1 MVLDLKKYETLDEPP
16 KASDPP
22 ASSEAEV
29 KAQPTANTTQ
39 DASTK
44 DTPTVTLDGPLSKIY
59 AQALVK
65 SLGQNTLQYVGEH
78 NEIESQAA
86 FMLQDSR
93 APLLNDA
100 VIYVTDQDH
109 LEDDPIATYD
119 TLRVALDKK
128 ATRKYVVIEHRA
140 GSRIARHCDTIV
152 RYAKEQGALVFFSRQ
167 AFFDAVQ

>member
-1 MVLDLKKYETLDEPP
+1 MVLDLKKYETLDKAPDAHELTPQSEPET
-16 KASDPP
+16 KV
-22 ASSEAEV
+22 E
-29 KAQPTANTTQ
+29 PTSQSTQ